1 MVYLNAQRS
10 AAKSPPA
17 ASLNGQNSCRRCG
30 TCCSQGGPALHR
42 RDLELVGSGRIPLDR
57 LITVRRGEL
66 AHNPLTGRVQAVR
79 AELVKIAGTGGDW
92 RCSYYD
98 ADNRGCGIYGHRP
111 QACEVLQCWDT
122 EAILALVEKDLLSR
136 LDIVDPA
143 GPMARLISEHEE
155 RCPCPP
161 GLEGLADRLQDMAR
175 AEQVGL
181 EQLVS
186 ADLMVREQVVREYGL
201 SLQQEMFYFGRPI
214 FHLLQP
220 FGIRVGRLGKGFV
233 LHWPVKK

>member
-1 MVYLNAQRS
+1 MNRQS
-10 AAKSPPA
+10 A
-17 ASLNGQNSCRRCG
+17 CRRCG
-30 TCCSQGGPALHR
+30 TCCSQGGPALHH
-42 RDLELVGSGRIPLDR
+42 RDLDLIASGRIPLDR
-57 LITVRRGEL
+57 LITVRKGEL

-79 AELVKIAGTGGDW
+79 VELVKIAGFGEDW

-98 ADNRGCGIYGHRP
+98 AEIRGCGIYGHRP

-136 LDIVDPA
+136 LDIVDPTELL
-143 GPMARLISEHEE
+143 ARLIDEHEE

-161 GLEGLADRLQDMAR
+161 GLEGLADRPQDMAR
-175 AEQVGL
+175 AEQVRL

-186 ADLMVREQVVREYGL
+186 ADLIFREQVVREYGL

-214 FHLLQP
+214 FQLLQP
-220 FGIRVGRLGKGFV
+220 FGIRLGRLGKGFV
-233 LHWPVKK
+233 LHWPGKK